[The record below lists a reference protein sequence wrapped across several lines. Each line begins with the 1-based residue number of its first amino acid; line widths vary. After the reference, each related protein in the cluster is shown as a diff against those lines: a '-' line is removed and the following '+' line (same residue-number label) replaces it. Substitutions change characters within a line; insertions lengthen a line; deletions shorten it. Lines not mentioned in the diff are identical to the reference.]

1 MMGLRSDSVAGVRF
15 LAAVCEGRGI
25 KPAARSMGIH
35 SWTGYRWL
43 REAFL
48 AHRCNGLRS
57 EAAQSQVGFFT
68 AKALLW
74 EEEFLAGLGDGRHH
88 LPVRVSRRPSGR
100 ARPGQGNR
108 ALSAALELCRPRN
121 WWGTGASQSLLRAA
135 RSEGLPLSW
144 VPRSEIIV
152 ELDGCADDKARLH
165 VLESRRGLILQD
177 CEDTLG
183 ECTDEWGAMTSPSHV
198 ERSRQ
203 SEPVMT
209 KPAWPLRSRWESH
222 VPHGLRRLVREP
234 SGPKRIVRIG
244 RRNAAKASSRG
255 RRLS

>member
-1 MMGLRSDSVAGVRF
+1 MGLRSDSVAGVRF

-25 KPAARSMGIH
+25 KPAARSMGVH

-43 REAFL
+43 REALL
-48 AHRCNGLRS
+48 AHRCNGLRA

-68 AKALLW
+68 AKALPW

-183 ECTDEWGAMTSPSHV
+183 ECTDEWVIDDVTLARRALEAIRAGHDEAGMALAVALGEPRAAWAATPRARAFWS
-198 ERSRQ
+198 EEDRADWEKKRSK
-203 SEPVMT
+203 S
-209 KPAWPLRSRWESH
+209 K
-222 VPHGLRRLVREP
+222 
-234 SGPKRIVRIG
+234 
-244 RRNAAKASSRG
+244 
-255 RRLS
+255 